1 MTREG
6 NITKMRV
13 EYDSP
18 VNYYL
23 PVGEGEIYLNSLIG
37 GKISIGYKGRINC
50 IKCGRETKTS
60 FAQGYCYPC
69 FISAPET
76 EECVLH
82 PELCRAHEGI
92 ARDMEFARGH
102 CLIDHYVYIAFTSD
116 IKVGVTRETQ
126 IPVRWIDQGAI
137 AAVKLARTPNRYLSG
152 LMEVALKNVFQDKTN
167 WRRMLGSGI
176 KEQPNLLDEKR
187 KAEQSVPRQLKQY
200 IINDDKI
207 FTFDYPVKE
216 YPEKVMSIDLDKL
229 HEYTG
234 ELTGIKGQYLL
245 FKDGSVLNIR
255 KHAGYY
261 IQIEL

>member
-1 MTREG
+1 MVSEG
-6 NITKMRV
+6 NISKMRV

-23 PVGEGEIYLNSLIG
+23 PVGKGEIYLNSIIG
-37 GKISIGYKGRINC
+37 REISFKYRGRINC

-102 CLIDHYVYIAFTSD
+102 CLIDHYVYIAFSSD
-116 IKVGVTRETQ
+116 IKVGVTRQTQ
-126 IPVRWIDQGAI
+126 IPLRWIDQGATS
-137 AAVKLARTPNRYLSG
+137 AVKLARTPNRYLAG
-152 LMEVALKNVFQDKTN
+152 LIEVALKNVFKDKTN
-167 WRRMLGSGI
+167 WRQMLSSGFT
-176 KEQPNLLDEKR
+176 EQPDLLVEKR

-200 IINDDKI
+200 IINDDEI
-207 FTFDYPVKE
+207 FTFNYPVNE
-216 YPEKVMSIDLDKL
+216 YPEKVRSISFDKL
-229 HEYTG
+229 NEYG
-234 ELTGIKGQYLL
+234 GQLTGIKGQYLL
-245 FKDGSVLNIR
+245 FKDSEVLNIR

-261 IQIEL
+261 IQLEV